1 MIGRVV
7 GNYKILEKLGEG
19 GMGAVFKGV
28 DVMVER
34 EVAIKVLRTE
44 IARQP
49 EIVER
54 FRSEAVT
61 LAKLNHPG
69 IATLFSFFRQGDEF
83 FMVMEFVP
91 GRTLEA
97 LLAEFGPMPAGQAVP
112 VFSKILA
119 GIEHAH
125 ELGILHRDIKPANV
139 MLTTAGAVKVTDFG
153 IARILGAARMTRQG
167 NIVGTLEYI
176 APERIKGED
185 HDARSDIYS
194 LGAMLYETLSG
205 HLPFERD
212 NEYAMM
218 QAHLMEPPPP
228 LGRFGLD
235 IPPEVEA
242 VAMRALAKR
251 QEDRFPTTAD
261 FAAALATAWTQA
273 QARLARTPKETR
285 MAAAAPPPPKPT
297 RLAGPSPSLSKFGM
311 TPPAGTA
318 VGPAAR
324 PVKRPAWVVWAVG
337 ALAVVVM
344 AAFGI
349 WFAFSAR
356 ERAASGGRDNQQQA
370 APASAAPANRPADP
384 GIPTPGELP
393 KDLQTTPAQEV
404 LKNSVPIPEPIQ
416 AGRPETGPAKSADKG
431 LKAVPPATTD
441 AERRRAALRA
451 LEEGNPHAADA
462 DAKKDGERRR
472 LEALKALQK

>member
-19 GMGAVFKGV
+19 GMGAVFKGI

-34 EVAIKVLRTE
+34 EVAIKVLRPE

-49 EIVER
+49 DIVER

-61 LAKLNHPG
+61 LARLNHPG

-83 FMVMEFVP
+83 LMVMEFVP
-91 GRTLEA
+91 GRTLEG
-97 LLAEFGPMPAGQAVP
+97 LLREFGPMPVEQVAP
-112 VFSKILA
+112 VFAKILA

-139 MLTTAGAVKVTDFG
+139 MLTTAGVVKVTDFG
-153 IARILGAARMTRQG
+153 IARILGTARMTRQG

-194 LGAMLYETLSG
+194 LGAMLYEMLSG
-205 HLPFERD
+205 HIPFARE

-228 LGRFGLD
+228 LSRFGLN
-235 IPPEVEA
+235 IPFEIEA

-251 QEDRFPTTAD
+251 QEDRFPTTTE
-261 FAAALATAWTQA
+261 FAAALAAAWTQA
-273 QARLARTPKETR
+273 QARLARAPKGSR
-285 MAAAAPPPPKPT
+285 GAAAPAPPKPA
-297 RLAGPSPSLSKFGM
+297 RPAGAPETMSRYGR
-311 TPPAGTA
+311 TPPVGTV

-324 PVKRPAWVVWAVG
+324 PARKPAWALWAAAAVT
-337 ALAVVVM
+337 VVVL
-344 AAFGI
+344 AAFGV
-349 WFAFSAR
+349 WLSFMLR
-356 ERAASGGRDNQQQA
+356 ERALSQGKGNQPRPA
-370 APASAAPANRPADP
+370 PVSTAPASRPADP
-384 GIPTPGELP
+384 VIPAAVEMPKGVQPG
-393 KDLQTTPAQEV
+393 PAQAV
-404 LKNSVPIPEPIQ
+404 PKNPVSLPASIQ
-416 AGRPETGPAKSADKG
+416 AGLPEAGPAKSADKEP
-431 LKAVPPATTD
+431 KSAPPAISEE
-441 AERRRAALRA
+441 ERRRAALRA
-451 LEEGNPHAADA
+451 LEQGTARSGDA
-462 DAKKDGERRR
+462 DAKERERRR

>member
-1 MIGRVV
+1 MIGRIV

-34 EVAIKVLRTE
+34 EVAIKVLRPE

-49 EIVER
+49 EVVER

-91 GRTLEA
+91 GRTLDG
-97 LLAEFGPMPAGQAVP
+97 LLRDFGPMPVEQAAP
-112 VFSKILA
+112 VFAKILA

-125 ELGILHRDIKPANV
+125 QLGILHRDIKPANV

-194 LGAMLYETLSG
+194 LGAMLYEMLSG
-205 HLPFERD
+205 HIPFERE

-228 LGRFGLD
+228 LNRFGLN
-235 IPPEVEA
+235 IPPEIEA

-251 QEDRFPTTAD
+251 QEERFPTAAD
-261 FAAALATAWTQA
+261 FAVALAAAWSQA
-273 QARLARTPKETR
+273 QARLARAPRESR
-285 MAAAAPPPPKPT
+285 GAAPPKPARAT
-297 RLAGPSPSLSKFGM
+297 GGPDTMSRYGR
-311 TPPAGTA
+311 TPPVGTA
-318 VGPAAR
+318 VGPVAAR
-324 PVKRPAWVVWAVG
+324 PAKKPAWALWAAAAVT
-337 ALAVVVM
+337 VVVL
-344 AAFGI
+344 AAFGV
-349 WFAFSAR
+349 WLSFMLR
-356 ERAASGGRDNQQQA
+356 DRALSQGKGDQPRP
-370 APASAAPANRPADP
+370 APVSTAPVSRPADP
-384 GIPTPGELP
+384 AIPAPAEMPKSVQPAPAQQIP
-393 KDLQTTPAQEV
+393 KDAAPLPA
-404 LKNSVPIPEPIQ
+404 SV
-416 AGRPETGPAKSADKG
+416 PAKSADKE
-431 LKAVPPATTD
+431 LKSAPPAVSE

-451 LEEGNPHAADA
+451 LEQGTARSGEADP
-462 DAKKDGERRR
+462 KERERRR
-472 LEALKALQK
+472 IEALKALQK

>member
-19 GMGAVFKGV
+19 GMGAVFKGI

-34 EVAIKVLRTE
+34 EVAIKVLRQE

-49 EIVER
+49 DVVER

-61 LAKLNHPG
+61 LARLNHPG

-91 GRTLEA
+91 GRTLEG
-97 LLAEFGPMPAGQAVP
+97 LLRDFGPMPVEQAAQ
-112 VFSKILA
+112 VFAKILA

-125 ELGILHRDIKPANV
+125 QLGILHRDIKPANV
-139 MLTTAGAVKVTDFG
+139 MLTTAGVVKVTDFG

-194 LGAMLYETLSG
+194 LGAMLYEMLSG
-205 HLPFERD
+205 HIPFERE

-228 LGRFGLD
+228 LSRFGLN
-235 IPPEVEA
+235 IPPEIEA
-242 VAMRALAKR
+242 VAIRALAKR
-251 QEDRFPTTAD
+251 QGDRFPTAAE
-261 FAAALATAWTQA
+261 FAAALAAAWSQA
-273 QARLARTPKETR
+273 QARLARAPKETR
-285 MAAAAPPPPKPT
+285 AAAAPTPPKPA
-297 RLAGPSPSLSKFGM
+297 RVAGAPDTMSRYGR
-311 TPPAGTA
+311 TPPVGTA
-318 VGPAAR
+318 VSPAVAR
-324 PVKRPAWVVWAVG
+324 KPAWALWAAAAV
-337 ALAVVVM
+337 AVVVL
-344 AAFGI
+344 AAVGVWLSFML
-349 WFAFSAR
+349 R
-356 ERAASGGRDNQQQA
+356 DRALSRAKGDQPRPATVST
-370 APASAAPANRPADP
+370 APVSRPADP
-384 GIPTPGELP
+384 VIPAPGETPKGVQPAPAQGLP
-393 KDLQTTPAQEV
+393 KAPAPV
-404 LKNSVPIPEPIQ
+404 TVPPPAPIQ
-416 AGRPETGPAKSADKG
+416 AGRPETVPAKSADAERKSD
-431 LKAVPPATTD
+431 PPAISE

-451 LEEGNPHAADA
+451 LEQGTARSGDG
-462 DAKKDGERRR
+462 DAKERERRR
-472 LEALKALQK
+472 VDALKALQK

>member
-19 GMGAVFKGV
+19 GMGAVFKGI

-34 EVAIKVLRTE
+34 EVAIKMLRPE

-49 EIVER
+49 DVVER

-61 LAKLNHPG
+61 LARLNHPG

-91 GRTLEA
+91 GRTLEG
-97 LLAEFGPMPAGQAVP
+97 LLRDFGPMPMEQAAP
-112 VFSKILA
+112 VFAKILA

-125 ELGILHRDIKPANV
+125 QLGILHRDIKPANV

-194 LGAMLYETLSG
+194 LGAMLYEMLSG
-205 HLPFERD
+205 HIPFERE

-228 LGRFGLD
+228 LNRFGLN
-235 IPPEVEA
+235 IPPEIEA

-251 QEDRFPTTAD
+251 QEDRFPTAAD
-261 FAAALATAWTQA
+261 FAAALAAAWTQV
-273 QARLARTPKETR
+273 QARLVRTPKEAR
-285 MAAAAPPPPKPT
+285 GAAPPKPA
-297 RLAGPSPSLSKFGM
+297 RPAGAPDTMSRYGR
-311 TPPAGTA
+311 TPPVGTA
-318 VGPAAR
+318 VGPVVA
-324 PVKRPAWVVWAVG
+324 KKPAWALWAAAAVTVVI
-337 ALAVVVM
+337 L
-344 AAFGI
+344 AAFGV
-349 WFAFSAR
+349 WLSFMLR
-356 ERAASGGRDNQQQA
+356 DRALSRGKGDQPRP
-370 APASAAPANRPADP
+370 APVSTAPVSRPADP
-384 GIPTPGELP
+384 VISPPAEMPQAVQTAPAREVPKTPVPVLVP
-393 KDLQTTPAQEV
+393 PPA
-404 LKNSVPIPEPIQ
+404 PIQ
-416 AGRPETGPAKSADKG
+416 AARPETVPAKSAAKE
-431 LKAVPPATTD
+431 LKSAPPAISE

-451 LEEGNPHAADA
+451 LEQGTARSGEA
-462 DAKKDGERRR
+462 DAKERERRR
-472 LEALKALQK
+472 IEALKALQK

>member
-1 MIGRVV
+1 MIDRIV

-34 EVAIKVLRTE
+34 EVAIKMLRPE

-97 LLAEFGPMPAGQAVP
+97 LLREFGPMPVEQAVP
-112 VFSKILA
+112 VFSKILG

-125 ELGILHRDIKPANV
+125 QLGILHRDIKPANV
-139 MLTTAGAVKVTDFG
+139 MLTAAGAVKVTDFG
-153 IARILGAARMTRQG
+153 IARIVGAARMTRQG

-176 APERIKGED
+176 APERIKGEE
-185 HDARSDIYS
+185 HDARSDLYS

-212 NEYAMM
+212 SEYALM

-228 LGRFGLD
+228 LGRFGRD
-235 IPPEVEA
+235 IPPEIEA
-242 VAMRALAKR
+242 VALRALAKR
-251 QEDRFPTTAD
+251 PADRFASAGE
-261 FAAALATAWTQA
+261 FSAALTAAWA
-273 QARLARTPKETR
+273 QAARTPRAVRETR
-285 MAAAAPPPPKPT
+285 LAAAPKPT
-297 RLAGPSPSLSKFGM
+297 RLAAPSPAWPGYGV

-318 VGPAAR
+318 VGSAVRPA
-324 PVKRPAWVVWAVG
+324 KRPAWLLWAAG
-337 ALAVVVM
+337 AVVVIVM
-344 AAFGI
+344 AAFGV
-349 WFAFSAR
+349 WFAVSMR
-356 ERAASGGRDNQQQA
+356 ERAASGARDAQRQA
-370 APASAAPANRPADP
+370 APASRPADP
-384 GIPTPGELP
+384 GIPAPGELP
-393 KDLQTTPAQEV
+393 KGVQGAPAAEI
-404 LKNSVPIPEPIQ
+404 LKNSVPIPEP
-416 AGRPETGPAKSADKG
+416 GREAPSGSAPAKSADKG
-431 LKAVPPATTD
+431 STAAPGSLSPE
-441 AERRRAALRA
+441 ERRRAALRA
-451 LEEGNPHAADA
+451 LEQGGASAAAAADA
-462 DAKKDGERRR
+462 KERERRR